1 MKKLLLGAVAL
12 VIVAGIG
19 LWQFSGAAKAAP
31 QVTFTSLD
39 GHRFTTEDLRGKVF
53 LVKFWA
59 TSCVTCVAQMP
70 DTIEA
75 YNDYADKGYEVIA
88 VAMDYDPPE
97 YVRNFAQSRKLPFT
111 VAMDSTGEIA
121 KAFDDVKLT
130 PTAYLVDK
138 QGRIIK
144 RYLGNYDKAAF
155 RKTVERAL
163 AG

>member
-1 MKKLLLGAVAL
+1 MKKLLLGLVAL
-12 VIVAGIG
+12 LVVAGVG
-19 LWQFSGAAKAAP
+19 LWQFPGSAKAAP

-39 GHRFTTEDLRGKVF
+39 GRQFTTQDLRGKVF

-75 YNDYADKGYEVIA
+75 YNTYSGQGYEVIA
-88 VAMDYDPPE
+88 VAMDYDPPD
-97 YVRNFAQSRKLPFT
+97 YVRNFAQSRRLPFT
-111 VAMDSTGEIA
+111 VAMDSSGEIA

-144 RYLGNYDKAAF
+144 RYLGNYDKTAF
-155 RKTVERAL
+155 RNTVERAL

>member
-1 MKKLLLGAVAL
+1 MKKLVLGAIAL

-19 LWQFSGAAKAAP
+19 LWQFSGATKAAP

-75 YNDYADKGYEVIA
+75 YNEYSDKGYEVIA

-97 YVRNFAQSRKLPFT
+97 YVRNFAQSRALPFT

-144 RYLGNYDKAAF
+144 RYLGNYDKVAF

>member
-1 MKKLLLGAVAL
+1 MKKLLISLAAL
-12 VIVAGIG
+12 IVVAGIG
-19 LWQFSGAAKAAP
+19 LWQFSGSAKAAP

-39 GHRFTTEDLRGKVF
+39 GHQFTTQDLRGKVF

-59 TSCVTCVAQMP
+59 TSCVTCVQQMP

-75 YNDYADKGYEVIA
+75 YNDYSDQGYEVIA
-88 VAMDYDPPE
+88 VTMDYDPPE
-97 YVRNFAQSRKLPFT
+97 YVRNFAQSRQLPFT
-111 VAMDSTGEIA
+111 VAMDTTGEIA

-138 QGRIIK
+138 QGRVIK

>member
-1 MKKLLLGAVAL
+1 MKKLLIGLAAL
-12 VIVAGIG
+12 IVVAGVG
-19 LWQFSGAAKAAP
+19 LWQFSGSAKAAP
-31 QVTFTSLD
+31 QVSFTSLD
-39 GHRFTTEDLRGKVF
+39 GRQFTTQDLRGKVF

-70 DTIEA
+70 DTADA
-75 YNDYADKGYEVIA
+75 YNSYADQGYEVIA
-88 VAMDYDPPE
+88 VAMDYDPPD
-97 YVRNFAQSRKLPFT
+97 YVRNFAQSRQLPFT
-111 VAMDSTGEIA
+111 VVMDSSGEIA

-144 RYLGNYDKAAF
+144 RYLGNYDKVAF
-155 RKTVERAL
+155 RKTVEQAL

>member
-1 MKKLLLGAVAL
+1 MKKLFLGLAAL
-12 VIVAGIG
+12 IAVAGIG
-19 LWQFSGAAKAAP
+19 LWQFSGSAKAAP

-59 TSCVTCVAQMP
+59 TSCVTCVQQMP

-75 YNDYADKGYEVIA
+75 YNEYSDQGYEVIA
-88 VAMDYDPPE
+88 VTMDYDPPE
-97 YVRNFAQSRKLPFT
+97 YVRNFAASRQLPFT
-111 VAMDSTGEIA
+111 VAMDTSGEIA

-138 QGRIIK
+138 QGRVIK
-144 RYLGNYDKAAF
+144 RYLGNYDKVAF

>member
-1 MKKLLLGAVAL
+1 MKKLLLGAAAL
-12 VIVAGIG
+12 IVVAGLG
-19 LWQFSGAAKAAP
+19 LWQFQGSAKAAP

-39 GHRFTTEDLRGKVF
+39 GKSFTTQDLRGKVF

-59 TSCVTCVAQMP
+59 TSCVTCVQQMP
-70 DTIEA
+70 DTVEA
-75 YNDYADKGYEVIA
+75 YNDYSDQGYDVVA

-97 YVRNFAQSRKLPFT
+97 YVRNFAESRQLPFT
-111 VAMDSTGEIA
+111 VAMDTTGEIA

-155 RKTVERAL
+155 RKTVEQAL